1 MDDYALNNQISYYS
15 KIKCSNDKW
24 KQFLTVCDEYFESKK
39 LDDVYYI
46 GAYKRDILDKS
57 RKQLSYY
64 QPVQNVC
71 LYPLAIPP
79 NQYAYG
85 YSCVPPL
92 NNDLIDNFISLPT
105 PSNAEKE
112 DKIIEFELTSF
123 QDLITLLNK
132 EPYDAQYNYN
142 INLEALHK
150 VKPELDKINNMIG
163 LKEFKEELLNQLL
176 YFSQDLHKG
185 GEGDFMHTVLC
196 GPPGTGKTEVAMLL
210 GQMYSKLGLLSKN
223 IFRKVCRNDLV
234 AGYLG
239 QTAIKTKKV
248 IDETQGGCLFID
260 EAYSLANDYEG
271 DSYSRECIDVLC
283 EALSANKKDW
293 MVIIAGYEDRLQST
307 FFKANQGLQSRFIWK
322 FHLQDYNAKELV
334 SIFIKKIKD
343 NEWSHD
349 LSEEYIL
356 SWMEQRKKDFIH
368 YGRDMEQLL
377 SYSKIAHGR
386 RVYGKTQETV
396 KQLNAQDINQGFEK
410 FKQNS
415 MHKVKAP
422 PMGMYL

>member
-24 KQFLTVCDEYFESKK
+24 KQFLTVCDEYFDAKK

-71 LYPLAIPP
+71 LYPLVIPP
-79 NQYAYG
+79 NHYSYG
-85 YSCVPPL
+85 DHTTSTLNVMPITNLVSPP
-92 NNDLIDNFISLPT
+92 IPY
-105 PSNAEKE
+105 NAEKE
-112 DKIIEFELTSF
+112 EKVIEFELTSF
-123 QDLITLLNK
+123 PDLIILLNN
-132 EPYDAQYNYN
+132 ESYDAQYNYN

-185 GEGDFMHTVLC
+185 CEGDFMHTVLC

-271 DSYSRECIDVLC
+271 DSYSRECIDILC

-343 NEWSHD
+343 NEWTYD

-415 MHKVKAP
+415 MYKVKAP

>member
-1 MDDYALNNQISYYS
+1 
-15 KIKCSNDKW
+15 
-24 KQFLTVCDEYFESKK
+24 
-39 LDDVYYI
+39 
-46 GAYKRDILDKS
+46 
-57 RKQLSYY
+57 
-64 QPVQNVC
+64 
-71 LYPLAIPP
+71 
-79 NQYAYG
+79 
-85 YSCVPPL
+85 
-92 NNDLIDNFISLPT
+92 
-105 PSNAEKE
+105 
-112 DKIIEFELTSF
+112 
-123 QDLITLLNK
+123 
-132 EPYDAQYNYN
+132 
-142 INLEALHK
+142 
-150 VKPELDKINNMIG
+150 
-163 LKEFKEELLNQLL
+163 
-176 YFSQDLHKG
+176 
-185 GEGDFMHTVLC
+185 
-196 GPPGTGKTEVAMLL
+196 
-210 GQMYSKLGLLSKN
+210 
-223 IFRKVCRNDLV
+223 V